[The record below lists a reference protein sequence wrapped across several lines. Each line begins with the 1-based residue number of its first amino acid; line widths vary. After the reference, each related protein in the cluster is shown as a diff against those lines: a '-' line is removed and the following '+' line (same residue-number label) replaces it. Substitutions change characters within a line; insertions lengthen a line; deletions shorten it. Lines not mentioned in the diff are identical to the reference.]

1 MTRRPVSLQKPPNE
15 TVTATFCPLTLA
27 HVEQIDTFW
36 RAILRAAQEP
46 DISWDWAYKLR
57 LAVNDRRYEA
67 YAIEWEELVQ
77 GVMLLETQWH
87 RSWMSARS
95 PLVYVEYLAS
105 APWNRRPIED
115 PPYLAGVGRTLLLL
129 ARQRSVELGYGGRVG
144 LHSLPRTEAFY
155 HLKNM
160 ADYGPDPDKDG
171 LVYFEY
177 PALQR

>member
-15 TVTATFCPLTLA
+15 TVTAIFCALTLV
-27 HVEQIDTFW
+27 HVEQIYLFW
-36 RAILRAAQEP
+36 RSILQAAQQP

-57 LAVNDRRYEA
+57 LAVNGSRYKA
-67 YAIEWEELVQ
+67 YAIELDALAQ

-87 RSWMSARS
+87 RSWFPARS
-95 PLVYVEYLAS
+95 PLVYLEYLAS

-129 ARQRSVELGYGGRVG
+129 ARQRSVELGYEGRVG

-155 HLKNM
+155 HRNNM
-160 ADYGPDPDKDG
+160 ADYGPDAEKDG

-177 PALQR
+177 AAVQR

>member
-1 MTRRPVSLQKPPNE
+1 MTRPVSLRKPPHE
-15 TVTATFCPLTLA
+15 TVTATFCSLTLG
-27 HVEQIDTFW
+27 HVEQINTFW
-36 RAILRAAQEP
+36 RFILQAAQEP

-57 LAVNDRRYEA
+57 LAVTDRRYEA
-67 YAIEWEELVQ
+67 YAIELDELVQ
-77 GVMLLETQWH
+77 GVMLLETQRH
-87 RSWMSARS
+87 RSWLRSRS

-155 HLKNM
+155 HRNNM

-177 PALQR
+177 AAIQR

>member
-1 MTRRPVSLQKPPNE
+1 M
-15 TVTATFCPLTLA
+15 
-27 HVEQIDTFW
+27 
-36 RAILRAAQEP
+36 
-46 DISWDWAYKLR
+46 
-57 LAVNDRRYEA
+57 NDSRYEA
-67 YAIEWEELVQ
+67 YAIELDELVQ

-87 RSWMSARS
+87 RSWSPARS

-155 HLKNM
+155 HRNNM
-160 ADYGPDPDKDG
+160 AGYGSDPDKDG

-177 PALQR
+177 AALKR

>member
-1 MTRRPVSLQKPPNE
+1 MNRPIALRKPPNDI
-15 TVTATFCPLTLA
+15 VTATFCSLTQG
-27 HVEQIDTFW
+27 HVEQINTFW
-36 RAILRAAQEP
+36 RSILREAQQP
-46 DISWDWAYKLR
+46 DISWDWLYKLR
-57 LAVNDRRYEA
+57 LAVGDSRYEA
-67 YAIEWEELVQ
+67 HAIEFDELLQ

-87 RSWMSARS
+87 RSRLPERS

-105 APWNRRPIED
+105 APWNRRPVED
-115 PPYLAGVGRTLLLL
+115 PPYLVGVGRALLLL

-155 HLKNM
+155 HRNNM

-177 PALQR
+177 AALPR